1 MLTPYIGMINN
12 GDGSGMYHGD
22 LSNGIRTQ
30 RICTT
35 GICIVMVLECTSGI
49 YPVGFVPKGFVPL
62 GFISQEFVTKDSCD
76 EVLLLLNVSSPP
88 LPLAPLGM
96 GRVSLFLR

>member
-1 MLTPYIGMINN
+1 
-12 GDGSGMYHGD
+12 
-22 LSNGIRTQ
+22 
-30 RICTT
+30 
-35 GICIVMVLECTSGI
+35 VMVLECTSGI

-88 LPLAPLGM
+88 LPSGSSSD
-96 GRVSLFLR
+96 G

>member
-1 MLTPYIGMINN
+1 MLTHYIGMINN

-22 LSNGIRTQ
+22 LSNGIHTQ

-62 GFISQEFVTKDSCD
+62 GFMSQELVTKDSCD

-88 LPLAPLGM
+88 LPSGSSSD
-96 GRVSLFLR
+96 G